1 MTAGPATDLAAP
13 PAPDFIHVL
22 VPVEPGNRRSL
33 SDRLMPYVFT
43 APGLLLLGLFV
54 ILPTLVVIPMALF
67 RWNLLGGTAHY
78 VGLANFFRVL
88 SSVELHRALLNTLE
102 YVLLT
107 VPVSLGLGLLA
118 ALAIHFVSRGGLFWR
133 AVYFLPVATT
143 LVAMAVVWKWMF
155 RPGMGIVDRTIGGW
169 LGLTDWLDSL
179 HLALPAI
186 AVIENWYQIGFM
198 TVVFLA
204 GLAAVP
210 PDLHEAARL
219 DGAGP
224 VSRFVHV
231 TFPAL
236 GPATVFALVTATINA
251 LRIYDTIATVSKGGP
266 AGRTESLSFE
276 LWQQGI
282 TYFDV
287 GGGAVITAVLIVL
300 TLAVTAV
307 LIRGFG
313 RRLEEAGSR

>member
-1 MTAGPATDLAAP
+1 MSAP
-13 PAPDFIHVL
+13 PVDEARPMEADPGAVLTPLELRTRRGVPDRV
-22 VPVEPGNRRSL
+22 
-33 SDRLMPYVFT
+33 MPYLFS
-43 APGLLLLGLFV
+43 APGIVLIGLFV
-54 ILPTLVVIPMALF
+54 VVPTLVVIPMAFF

-78 VGLANFFRVL
+78 VGLSNF
-88 SSVELHRALLNTLE
+88 SSVLGSDELHRALKNTLE
-102 YVLLT
+102 YVVLT
-107 VPVSLGLGLLA
+107 VPVSLTLGLLA
-118 ALAIHFVSRGGLFWR
+118 ALAIHSLSRGRLFWR

-155 RPGMGIVDRTIGGW
+155 RPGSGVVDKTVGGW

-198 TVVFLA
+198 VLVFLA

-210 PDLHEAARL
+210 PGLHEAARL
-219 DGAGP
+219 DGAGAFA
-224 VSRFVHV
+224 RFWHV

-236 GPATVFALVTATINA
+236 GPAIVFALVTATINA
-251 LRIYDTIATVSKGGP
+251 LRIYDTIATVTQGGP
-266 AGRTESLSFE
+266 AERTESLSYE
-276 LWQQGI
+276 LWREGI

-287 GGGAVITAVLIVL
+287 GGGAVVTVVLIGL
-300 TLAVTAV
+300 TLAVTAIM
-307 LIRGFG
+307 IRGFG